1 MEILN
6 FKDFVSESISRP
18 IIKKTAG
25 VAVIFNNQI
34 LLVHPTNSGWRRP
47 TCGIPKGGVEPMED
61 LKDAAVRELLEE
73 TGIRINPSQLKL
85 SPEVVDFYAKSG
97 EVRGQLTYYVLEI
110 HDLSEIGLETLK
122 LPKSML
128 QAEEIDWAK
137 FVSPEDA
144 YPIMS
149 MPQRII
155 LDRHLKMTTKL

>member
-1 MEILN
+1 
-6 FKDFVSESISRP
+6 
-18 IIKKTAG
+18 
-25 VAVIFNNQI
+25 
-34 LLVHPTNSGWRRP
+34 
-47 TCGIPKGGVEPMED
+47 MED